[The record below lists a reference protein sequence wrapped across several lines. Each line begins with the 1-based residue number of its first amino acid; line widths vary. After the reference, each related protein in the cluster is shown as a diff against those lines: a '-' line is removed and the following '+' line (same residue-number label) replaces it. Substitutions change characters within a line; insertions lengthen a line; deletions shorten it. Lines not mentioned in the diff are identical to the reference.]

1 MKRHG
6 HGVFVVTRGFHF
18 RNMHMHCVQ
27 NIFDADLISSDIG
40 GNNVMGIDDVTDER
54 GSNEF
59 CGSVISF
66 QYAFVACALFMHT
79 VCYAPKCQ
87 L

>member
-54 GSNEF
+54 SSNGF
-59 CGSVISF
+59 CGSVIIPVRVRSLCTLHA
-66 QYAFVACALFMHT
+66 YGMLR
-79 VCYAPKCQ
+79 P
-87 L
+87 